1 MANTREIKLR
11 IKGVNETKKITK
23 AMKLIAAVKLKKARE
38 MHEITLPFFKH
49 IQETMI
55 DILERVPNI
64 ELEYFNKREDKP
76 NRKKAYIVITSDSGL
91 TGGYNTN
98 AIKYAVNLITDKE
111 NSVVFPIG
119 NAVRNYMVRNKYNV
133 RDDIGFSPEEYDISI
148 RTARKV
154 SRNMIKLFKAGEID
168 EVELVYTEMLTAL
181 SQKPR
186 SIKLLPLERK
196 NFERIDTE
204 EDKKRIHQ
212 ELEIEPSPEVVFDVL
227 TRKYVKGI
235 IYGGMVESFA
245 SENSA
250 RMNAMDSATSNA
262 EKMVSKLTLNYNR
275 ARQAAIT
282 QEISEIISGATNV

>member
-55 DILERVPNI
+55 DILERVPNM
-64 ELEYFNKREDKP
+64 ELEYFNKREDKE

-91 TGGYNTN
+91 TGGYNSN
-98 AIKYAVNLITDKE
+98 AINFATKLITDKE
-111 NSVVFPIG
+111 NSIVFPIG
-119 NAVRNYMVRNKYNV
+119 NTVKNYMIRNNYNV
-133 RDDIGFSPEEYDISI
+133 NTEVGYDTYNIDTK
-148 RTARKV
+148 TARKI
-154 SRNMIKLFKAGEID
+154 SRNMLRLFKEGEID
-168 EVELVYTEMLTAL
+168 ELELVYTEMESAMSL
-181 SQKPR
+181 KPH

-196 NFERIDTE
+196 DFERQE
-204 EDKKRIHQ
+204 KKIHQ
-212 ELEIEPSPEVVFDVL
+212 ELEIEPSPEIVFDVL

-235 IYGGMVESFA
+235 IYGGMVESFV
-245 SENSA
+245 SENFA
-250 RMNAMDSATSNA
+250 RMNAMDNATSNA
-262 EKMVSKLTLNYNR
+262 EKMVAKLTLNYNR